1 EEAVTKELP
10 TDESG
15 NVIYPVTKPDGSPLP
30 TDASGNFITE
40 EGLIIGPDGVALP
53 YPRNRSCSLRHLKMD
68 ILFAVSTTKVS
79 KSTFDRILR
88 AISNFADEVDLSPD
102 VTRIGLVYGSK
113 DVVVPLPLGG
123 YQEKEHMRDEIRRIE
138 FSDDESQDYISLYG
152 PAKQQFVMFPRADS
166 AKIAIF
172 FIQDVIRYVA
182 CFSSLFKKTTIILP
196 TSSSLFFF

>member
-1 EEAVTKELP
+1 
-10 TDESG
+10 
-15 NVIYPVTKPDGSPLP
+15 
-30 TDASGNFITE
+30 
-40 EGLIIGPDGVALP
+40 
-53 YPRNRSCSLRHLKMD
+53 MD

-79 KSTFDRILR
+79 KSTFDKILQ

-138 FSDDESQDYISLYG
+138 FSDDGSQDYISLYG

-166 AKIAIF
+166 TKIAIF
-172 FIQDVIRYVA
+172 FIHDEI
-182 CFSSLFKKTTIILP
+182 SSHAKFNIKGID
-196 TSSSLFFF
+196 